1 MNTTS
6 VTDAGATAL
15 DIEAIRAEFPVL
27 DQQVRGR
34 QLVYLDNAAT
44 TQKPRQVVEEIAR
57 YYYEDNAN
65 VHRGVHTLSQRATKS
80 FDAVRRKVR
89 EFVNAADEREI
100 IFVRGATEAINLVA
114 QSYGRGFIGAGDEI
128 VISEMEHHSDIVP
141 WQMVCEQ
148 TGATLRTIP
157 FNDRGELRLDVLA
170 GMLSERTKLVACVH
184 VSNALGTINPI
195 KEIAAMAHAHGA
207 VMLVDGAQAAP
218 HLRIDVQDLGCDFYT
233 ISSHKMYG
241 PTGIG
246 ALYGRRELLEKM
258 PPYQGGGD
266 MIASVTFEKT
276 EYNVLPYKFEA
287 GTPNIEGVIAFG
299 AAIDFIERIGIERI
313 AAHEA
318 DLLAYATEQ
327 ISQIPGVTIIGRAAN
342 KASVLSFVLEGVHAH
357 DIGTILDFDGIAIR
371 AGHHCAQPVM
381 QCYGIAATARASFA
395 IYNTRQEVDALVAAL
410 AKVKEVF
417 G

>member
-1 MNTTS
+1 MNITS
-6 VTDAGATAL
+6 QTDPATAL

-27 DQQVRGR
+27 DQQVRGH

-44 TQKPRQVVEEIAR
+44 TQKPREVVDAIVR

-80 FDAVRRKVR
+80 FDAVRRKAK
-89 EFVNAADEREI
+89 EFINAADEREV

-114 QSYGRGFIGAGDEI
+114 QSYGRTFIGEGDEI
-128 VISEMEHHSDIVP
+128 IISAMEHHSDIVP
-141 WQMVCEQ
+141 WQMICEK

-157 FNDRGELRLDVLA
+157 FNDNGELRLDVLEE
-170 GMLSERTKLVACVH
+170 MLSERTKLVACVH

-195 KEIAAMAHAHGA
+195 REIAAMAHAHGA
-207 VMLVDGAQAAP
+207 VVLVDGAQAAP
-218 HLRIDVQDLGCDFYT
+218 HIRIDVQELDCDFYT

-246 ALYGRRELLEKM
+246 VLYGRRELLEKM

-276 EYNVLPYKFEA
+276 EYNTLPYKFEA
-287 GTPNIEGVIAFG
+287 GTPHIEGVIGFG

-318 DLLAYATEQ
+318 DLLAYATEK
-327 ISQIPGVTIIGRAAN
+327 ISQIPGVTVIGRAEK
-342 KASVLSFVLEGVHAH
+342 KASVLSFIIEGVHAH
-357 DIGTILDFDGIAIR
+357 DVGTILDFDGIAIR

-381 QCYGIAATARASFA
+381 LCFGIAATARASFA
-395 IYNTRQEVDALVAAL
+395 VYNTRQEVDALVTAL

>member
-114 QSYGRGFIGAGDEI
+114 QSYGRSFIGAGDEI

-318 DLLAYATEQ
+318 DLLAYATEK

>member
-1 MNTTS
+1 MNTTREIG
-6 VTDAGATAL
+6 TEIGL
-15 DIEAIRAEFPVL
+15 DVEAIRAEFPVL
-27 DQQVRGR
+27 DQQVRGKP
-34 QLVYLDNAAT
+34 LVYFDNAAT
-44 TQKPRQVVEEIAR
+44 TQKPRSVVEAITR

-80 FDAVRRKVR
+80 FDAVRRKAKQ
-89 EFVNAADEREI
+89 FINAADEREI

-114 QSYGRGFIGAGDEI
+114 QSYGRTFFTAGDEI
-128 VISEMEHHSDIVP
+128 LVTAMEHHSDIVP
-141 WQMVCEQ
+141 WQIVCEQ
-148 TGATLRTIP
+148 TGAVLKVVPINADGEVRMDEFARMITDRT
-157 FNDRGELRLDVLA
+157 R
-170 GMLSERTKLVACVH
+170 MVACVH

-195 KEIAAMAHAHGA
+195 REIVALAHARN
-207 VMLVDGAQAAP
+207 VPVLVDGAQAAP
-218 HLRIDVQDLGCDFYT
+218 HIRIDVQDLGCDFYA

-246 ALYGRRELLEKM
+246 VLYGRRGLLEKM

-266 MIASVTFEKT
+266 MIASVTFDRT

-287 GTPNIEGVIAFG
+287 GTPHIEGVIGFG

-318 DLLAYATEQ
+318 DLLAYATERVAE
-327 ISQIPGVTIIGRAAN
+327 IPGVRLIGTAAN
-342 KASVLSFVLEGVHAH
+342 KASVLSFVIEGVHAH
-357 DIGTILDFDGIAIR
+357 DVGTILDFDGIAIR

-381 QCYGIAATARASFA
+381 ECFGIAATARASFA
-395 IYNTRQEVDALVAAL
+395 VYNTRQEIDALVAAL
-410 AKVKEVF
+410 SKVKEVF